1 MKCYLVANH
10 DKTICKIGV
19 TRNVERRVRI
29 IATFCPFPIQL
40 LHTRPGFR
48 DVEAAIHRALIGD
61 RIHGEWFRM
70 MPHTVET
77 FNETAARS
85 RAEPCVRELDGLAGV
100 FAAHGVVKLHL
111 AKALG
116 ITHGAVNQ
124 WRRVPAERVIDVE
137 RATGIPREKLR
148 PDLYP
153 SERAA

>member
-1 MKCYLVANH
+1 MVAVLSSVM
-10 DKTICKIGV
+10 DIKT
-19 TRNVERRVRI
+19 
-29 IATFCPFPIQL
+29 L
-40 LHTRPGFR
+40 
-48 DVEAAIHRALIGD
+48 
-61 RIHGEWFRM
+61 
-70 MPHTVET
+70 
-77 FNETAARS
+77 
-85 RAEPCVRELDGLAGV
+85 